1 MNSQKLVSNLLFV
14 LFSCTFFTLYPEQT
28 NEKTLYLPAS
38 YSQDKFDSS
47 ECKVFWDIH
56 NTLVKRDKKE
66 FLKPLAEHAT
76 FIATQLI
83 YYSYEKINYV
93 LTGNKG
99 PLLELL
105 EEKEKLKK
113 EDCSGEGYYEL
124 FKSYDQ
130 RLADLT
136 VKMANAY
143 KPIAGMPELVQE
155 IPCKQLY
162 ASNIGKRFLTNLQ
175 EKELNENFP
184 AIAGGQVISFNKEQ
198 TDPTFDQETELA
210 TVPYKTQKP
219 HTDYFTHI
227 QKQFNTGQKSTL
239 VFVDDK
245 VENVR
250 KAQETGFVGILFI
263 NLEQLKTD
271 LQKIGLIE

>member
-1 MNSQKLVSNLLFV
+1 MKNLLSSLFCI
-14 LFSCTFFTLYPEQT
+14 LFSFGLISADQITTPKTIYFPE
-28 NEKTLYLPAS
+28 NC
-38 YSQDKFDSS
+38 SQEIVNTT
-47 ECKVFWDIH
+47 ECKIFWDIH
-56 NTLVKRDKKE
+56 KTLVKRDKKE

-83 YYSYEKINYV
+83 YYSYEKINYA
-93 LTGNKG
+93 LTRNKG

-136 VKMANAY
+136 AKMANAY
-143 KPIAGMPELVQE
+143 KPIAGMPKLVQE
-155 IPCKQLY
+155 IQCKQLY
-162 ASNIGKRFLTNLQ
+162 ASNIGKRFLANLQ

-184 AIAGGQVISFNKEQ
+184 TITGGQVISFNKEQ
-198 TDPTFDQETELA
+198 TDPTFDQETKLA
-210 TVPYKTQKP
+210 TVPYKIQKP
-219 HTDYFTHI
+219 QTDYFTHI
-227 QKQFNTGQKSTL
+227 QKQFNTNQKSTL

-245 VENVR
+245 LENVIAA
-250 KAQETGFVGILFI
+250 KKTGFIAIHFV
-263 NLEQLKTD
+263 NPQQLKTD
-271 LQKIGLIE
+271 LQSIGLIQ